1 MGPSK
6 LFDLSGRVALI
17 TGGNGGIGRSIAL
30 GFANAGAAVAILGR
44 NREKNKKALAEL
56 RESGVQAM
64 AIKADITDRAQ
75 IEPAVERVERELGS
89 VDILV
94 NNAGVGL
101 IKPSLEVPIEEWDQV
116 LAINLTA
123 CFLMSQ
129 AAGRRM
135 AERKMGKIIN
145 ISSIYGL
152 FGNAVAASY
161 SATKGALINLTKSM
175 AIELAPVNV
184 QVNAIVPGYFH
195 TELTDAFKDKP
206 FYDELIRR
214 VPAGR
219 WGEPE
224 ELRGA
229 AIFLASRASDFVT
242 GTSVVVDG
250 GFAAN

>member
-1 MGPSK
+1 MGQSK
-6 LFDLSGRVALI
+6 LFDLSGRVALV

-30 GFANAGAAVAILGR
+30 AFADAGASVAILGR
-44 NREKNKKALAEL
+44 NPEKNRRALAEL
-56 RESGVQAM
+56 LEIGVRAL
-64 AIKADITDRAQ
+64 AIEADITDRAQ
-75 IEPAVERVERELGS
+75 IEPAVARVEREFGS

-94 NNAGVGL
+94 NNAGIGL
-101 IKPSLEVPIEEWDQV
+101 IKPSLQVPVEEWDQV

-135 AERKMGKIIN
+135 AKRKLGKIIN

-161 SATKGALINLTKSM
+161 STTKGALINLTKSM

-184 QVNAIVPGYFH
+184 QVNAIVPGYFR
-195 TELTDAFKDKP
+195 TELTDGFEDKP

-224 ELRGA
+224 ELAGA
-229 AIFLASRASDFVT
+229 AIFLASHASDFVT

-250 GFAAN
+250 GFAAF

>member
-1 MGPSK
+1 LGQSK
-6 LFDLSGRVALI
+6 LFDLSGRVALV
-17 TGGNGGIGRSIAL
+17 TGGNGGLGKSIAL
-30 GFANAGAAVAILGR
+30 SFAEAGASVAILGR
-44 NREKNKKALAEL
+44 NPEKNKKALAEL
-56 RESGVQAM
+56 QKIGARAM
-64 AIKADITDRAQ
+64 AIEADITDRTQA
-75 IEPAVERVERELGS
+75 EPSVARVERELGS

-94 NNAGVGL
+94 NNAGIGL
-101 IKPSLEVPIEEWDQV
+101 IKPSLEVPLEEWDQV

-135 AERKMGKIIN
+135 AARKMGKIIN

-152 FGNAVAASY
+152 FGNAVAPSY

-195 TELTDAFKDKP
+195 TELTDAFKDKA
-206 FYDELIRR
+206 FYEHLTRR

-219 WGEPE
+219 WGEPH
-224 ELRGA
+224 ELAGA
-229 AIFLASRASDFVT
+229 AIFLASHASDFVT

>member
-1 MGPSK
+1 MPNSK
-6 LFDLSGRVALI
+6 LFDLTGRVALV
-17 TGGNGGIGRSIAL
+17 TGGNGGLGRAIAL
-30 GFANAGAAVAILGR
+30 GFADAGASVAILGR
-44 NREKNKKALAEL
+44 NSKKNKKVLAALGKTGA
-56 RESGVQAM
+56 R
-64 AIKADITDRAQ
+64 AIAIEADITDRAQ
-75 IEPAVERVERELGS
+75 VEPSVSHVARELGS

-94 NNAGVGL
+94 NNAGIGL
-101 IKPSLEVPIEEWDQV
+101 IKPSLEVPVEEWDRV

-135 AERKMGKIIN
+135 AKRKMGKIIN

-152 FGNAVAASY
+152 VGNALAPSY

-175 AIELAPVNV
+175 AIELAPANV

-195 TELTDAFKDKP
+195 TELTDGFKGQP
-206 FYDELIRR
+206 FYDEVIRR

-224 ELRGA
+224 ELAGA
-229 AIFLASRASDFVT
+229 AVFLASSASDFVT
-242 GTSVVVDG
+242 GTSLVVDG
-250 GFAAN
+250 GFAAG

>member
-1 MGPSK
+1 MK
-6 LFDLSGRVALI
+6 LFDLTGRVALV

-30 GFANAGAAVAILGR
+30 GFAQAGASVAILGR
-44 NREKNKKALAEL
+44 NVQKNDKVLADL
-56 RESGVQAM
+56 PTAGVRCM
-64 AIKADITDRAQ
+64 AIQADVTETAQ
-75 IEPAVERVERELGS
+75 IGPMVARVEKELGPIG
-89 VDILV
+89 ILV
-94 NNAGVGL
+94 NNAGIGL
-101 IKPSLEVPIEEWDQV
+101 IKPSLEVPLDEWNRVIE
-116 LAINLTA
+116 INLTA
-123 CFLMSQ
+123 CFLLSQ
-129 AAGRRM
+129 AAGRLM
-135 AERKMGKIIN
+135 AGRKRGKIIN

-152 FGNAVAASY
+152 FGNAVAPSY

-195 TELTDAFKDKP
+195 TELTDAFKGKP
-206 FYDELIRR
+206 FYNELIRR

-224 ELRGA
+224 ELAGA

-250 GFAAN
+250 GFSAS

>member
-1 MGPSK
+1 MPDLK
-6 LFDLSGRVALI
+6 LFDLSGRVALV

-30 GFANAGAAVAILGR
+30 GFAEAGASVAILGR
-44 NREKNKKALAEL
+44 NAEKNKKVLGEVGSRGA
-56 RESGVQAM
+56 RGI
-64 AIKADITDRAQ
+64 AIQADIADVAQ
-75 IEPAVERVERELGS
+75 IEPAVARVERELGPMG
-89 VDILV
+89 ILV
-94 NNAGVGL
+94 NNAGIGL
-101 IKPSLEVPIEEWDQV
+101 IKPSLEVPLEEWNRV
-116 LAINLTA
+116 IEINLTA
-123 CFLMSQ
+123 CFLLSQ
-129 AAGRRM
+129 AAGRLM
-135 AERKMGKIIN
+135 AGRKRGKIIN

-152 FGNAVAASY
+152 FGNAVAPSY

-184 QVNAIVPGYFH
+184 QVNAIVPGYFR

-206 FYDELIRR
+206 FYNELIRR

-224 ELRGA
+224 ELAGA
-229 AIFLASRASDFVT
+229 AIFLASTASDFVT

>member
-1 MGPSK
+1 MPNLK
-6 LFDLSGRVALI
+6 LFDLSGRAALV
-17 TGGNGGIGRSIAL
+17 TGGNGGLGRALAL
-30 GFANAGAAVAILGR
+30 GFADAGASVAILGR
-44 NREKNKKALAEL
+44 NAEKNKKVLAEL
-56 RESGVQAM
+56 QGIGAR
-64 AIKADITDRAQ
+64 AITIEADITDRAQ
-75 IEPAVERVERELGS
+75 IEPSVARVERELGS

-94 NNAGVGL
+94 NNAGIGL

-123 CFLMSQ
+123 CFLMAQ

-135 AERKMGKIIN
+135 AKRKMGKIIN

-152 FGNAVAASY
+152 FGNAVAPSY

-195 TELTDAFKDKP
+195 TELTDRFKDLP
-206 FYDELIRR
+206 FYKELIRR

-224 ELRGA
+224 ELAGA
-229 AIFLASRASDFVT
+229 AIFLASSASDFVT

-250 GFAAN
+250 GFAAG

>member
-1 MGPSK
+1 MGQSK

-30 GFANAGAAVAILGR
+30 GFAEAGASVAILGR
-44 NREKNKKALAEL
+44 NRAKNDKVLAEL
-56 RESGVQAM
+56 QKTGARAL
-64 AIKADITDRAQ
+64 AIEADITDRAQ
-75 IEPAVERVERELGS
+75 CEPSVERVAKELGS

-94 NNAGVGL
+94 NNAGIGL
-101 IKPSLEVPIEEWDQV
+101 IKPSLEVPVEEWDQV

-135 AERKMGKIIN
+135 AQRKLGKIIN

-152 FGNAVAASY
+152 FGNAVAPSY

-195 TELTDAFKDKP
+195 TELTDAFKGNP

-219 WGEPE
+219 WGQPE
-224 ELRGA
+224 ELAGA

-242 GTSVVVDG
+242 GTAVVVDG